1 MLAYGV
7 FLQIPYYI
15 LFVEEFQKCVLI
27 LTQNSAG
34 SGAID

>member
-1 MLAYGV
+1 
-7 FLQIPYYI
+7 

-34 SGAID
+34 SGAIDWLTN